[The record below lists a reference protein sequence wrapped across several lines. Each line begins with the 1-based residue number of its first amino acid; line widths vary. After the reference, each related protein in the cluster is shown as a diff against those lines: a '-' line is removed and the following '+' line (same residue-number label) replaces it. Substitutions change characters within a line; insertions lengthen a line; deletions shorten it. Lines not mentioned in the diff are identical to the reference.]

1 MNEQPNEPG
10 SIPFEYLRPRTPP
23 EIVDAAV
30 QLARRHYWPLL
41 LVSIG
46 ALLPY
51 LVFDVYYGS
60 TGYEPSLLTMVV
72 VSGIVGS
79 FADAATAAVAF
90 DSLRLPDAD
99 IRSAL
104 IAVRRLPVI
113 ALAGLYRSV
122 FLLAGL
128 ALLIV
133 PGLYVLAMY
142 ALIPGIAVFEPH
154 LGIGGSLRR
163 SRDLTA
169 GHRMRALL
177 CYGLPYGAVMVGL
190 SFATSVVESVT
201 GGHGEMLGL
210 MAGTF
215 LAMAFTPFVA
225 ALQLMLYLDLRV
237 RKEAL
242 DLEAGI
248 AALGAEKRHA

>member
-1 MNEQPNEPG
+1 MNERRDEPG
-10 SIPFEYLRPRTPP
+10 SIPFEYLRPRTSP

-51 LVFDVYYGS
+51 LGFDLYFGA
-60 TGYEPSLLTMVV
+60 TGNEPSLLTAVL
-72 VSGIVGS
+72 VSAIVGS

-90 DSLRLPDAD
+90 DSLRLPEAEV
-99 IRSAL
+99 RSAL

-113 ALAGLYRSV
+113 ALTGLYRSV
-122 FLLAGL
+122 FLLAGI
-128 ALLIV
+128 AILIV
-133 PGLYVLAMY
+133 PGLFVLAMY

-154 LGIGGSLRR
+154 LGIGESLRR
-163 SRDLTA
+163 SRHLTA
-169 GHRMRALL
+169 GYRMRALL
-177 CYGLPYGAVMVGL
+177 CYGLPYGAVTVGL
-190 SFATSVVESVT
+190 SFATSAVEFMT
-201 GGHGEMLGL
+201 GGHGELLGL

-248 AALGAEKRHA
+248 AALGGEERLA